1 MPMHVDRSSLI
12 DRSMDRS
19 RGGGAHVDP
28 RSMKNHGKS
37 IQKSSQNRPQIHRVI
52 DGSMDRSIDG
62 SIPQIVEKS
71 SKIAPK
77 STQNRRKSHPNRPQ
91 IGPKSPKI
99 RPWDPMGTPGA
110 SQGTLGAKKVE
121 KVSSRT
127 PPGGPFGDTWAT
139 LGATGPTFS
148 PFLGVMWVVGA
159 TIAVLMSKTST
170 RGRPNVPKPQ

>member
-1 MPMHVDRSSLI
+1 
-12 DRSMDRS
+12 
-19 RGGGAHVDP
+19 
-28 RSMKNHGKS
+28 MKNHGKL
-37 IQKSSQNRPQIHRVI
+37 IQKSSPNRPQIHRVI

-127 PPGGPFGDTWAT
+127 PPRGSVWGHLGDVGRHWADIFTVFGCHMGGRRDDRRFDGQN
-139 LGATGPTFS
+139 
-148 PFLGVMWVVGA
+148 VH
-159 TIAVLMSKTST
+159 T
-170 RGRPNVPKPQ
+170 RTAKCA